1 MSRRFLHISDIHIGI
16 SLCGMDLS
24 QDIRHILIDDIAG
37 RILDEAR
44 KDKPVD
50 GLIIAGDIFDR
61 GSTSAEAERLFGEFL
76 GAVSSK
82 GIKVFCTSGNHDS
95 AVRMASYQ
103 KFMAY
108 SGVYIPEPFSA
119 EAPYRT
125 ESLGDVDVVM
135 LPYISMAAVKGAFP
149 ETLDSVRNTQ
159 EDVRY
164 VLGKVWEDPAAKGR
178 PHILVAH
185 QAVGLFVG
193 KEAGSQQ
200 TISPSV
206 FSDFTYTAL
215 GHFHSAGN
223 PGGAENVRYCGSPLC
238 YSLNEAKRGLDS
250 SGCSYEAPAGG
261 RVSMSIAEKTADII
275 DISDDGSVTVSQI
288 PLEPEHRVVTVK
300 GGYDDIMSFYST
312 RDTGNDYYYIILTSK
327 DVPDGMN
334 ALLKDKFP
342 LMLSVRFDDSLRK
355 ETDGAQ
361 YGGEIRLNSFRE
373 DFAQFFRQRTGEEPE
388 EDVLSAAEF
397 IFELTKTASRNGTL
411 GELKERQPILC
422 EEDMTGKNG
431 GAL

>member
-1 MSRRFLHISDIHIGI
+1 
-16 SLCGMDLS
+16 MDLS

-37 RILDEAR
+37 RILDEAG

-61 GSTSAEAERLFGEFL
+61 GSTSAEAESLFGEFL

-119 EAPYRT
+119 ETPYRM

-149 ETLDSVRNTQ
+149 ETVDSVRNTQ
-159 EDVRY
+159 EAVSY

-193 KEAGSQQ
+193 REAGSQQ
-200 TISPSV
+200 TVSPSV

-223 PGGAENVRYCGSPLC
+223 PGGTENVRYCGSPLC

-261 RVSMSIAEKTADII
+261 RVSVSIAEKTADII

-288 PLEPEHRVVTVK
+288 PFAPEHRVVTVK

-312 RDTGNDYYYIILTSK
+312 RDTGNDYYYIILTSM
-327 DVPDGMN
+327 DAPDGMN
-334 ALLKDKFP
+334 ALLRDKFP

-355 ETDGAQ
+355 EADGAQ